1 MPPREFKY
9 NKEMKNRSYNHRKSR
24 IDFFVCPDHGGAS
37 LFDFIK
43 FSQNN
48 GLFSAAIEDI
58 ILLCNKIEARKRKTN
73 VRNYLSYMALAC
85 EWKARDK
92 KRTESKNIVH

>member
-1 MPPREFKY
+1 
-9 NKEMKNRSYNHRKSR
+9 MKNRSYNHRKSR
-24 IDFFVCPDHGGAS
+24 IDFFVYPDHGGAS

-58 ILLCNKIEARKRKTN
+58 ILLCNKIEARKRENK
-73 VRNYLSYMALAC
+73 C
-85 EWKARDK
+85 
-92 KRTESKNIVH
+92 

>member
-1 MPPREFKY
+1 MPLREFKY

-24 IDFFVCPDHGGAS
+24 IDFFVYLDHGGAS

-48 GLFSAAIEDI
+48 GLFSAEIEDI
-58 ILLCNKIEARKRKTN
+58 IHLCNKIEARKRENK
-73 VRNYLSYMALAC
+73 C
-85 EWKARDK
+85 
-92 KRTESKNIVH
+92 

>member
-1 MPPREFKY
+1 MPLREFKY

-24 IDFFVCPDHGGAS
+24 IDFFVYPDHGGAS

-48 GLFSAAIEDI
+48 GLFSAVIEDI
-58 ILLCNKIEARKRKTN
+58 ILLCNKIEARKRENK
-73 VRNYLSYMALAC
+73 C
-85 EWKARDK
+85 
-92 KRTESKNIVH
+92 

>member
-1 MPPREFKY
+1 M
-9 NKEMKNRSYNHRKSR
+9 
-24 IDFFVCPDHGGAS
+24 IDFFVYPDHGGAS

-58 ILLCNKIEARKRKTN
+58 ILLCNKIEARKRENK
-73 VRNYLSYMALAC
+73 C
-85 EWKARDK
+85 
-92 KRTESKNIVH
+92 